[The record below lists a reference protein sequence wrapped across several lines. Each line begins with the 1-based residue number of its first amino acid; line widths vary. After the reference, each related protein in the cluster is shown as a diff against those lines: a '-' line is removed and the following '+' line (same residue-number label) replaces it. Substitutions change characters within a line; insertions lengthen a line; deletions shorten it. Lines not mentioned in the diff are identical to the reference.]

1 MEFLRVESLEAVR
14 EKMLLHVGGWLV
26 SEEIADLGEALGRI
40 VAQDVFSPVDIPGF
54 RRSTVDGYAVLSRDT
69 AAAGE
74 SIPVF
79 LILKGQVDIGTPAQ
93 VSVESGECVEV
104 PTGGMLPDGADAMVM
119 WEYTEPFG
127 DDGVAV
133 SHSVAFGENV
143 ILPGEDAKAGDL
155 LLQRGKRVLPQ
166 DIGVLAAA
174 GITSV
179 PVYTSPRLTIV
190 STGDELV
197 SPEQEPR
204 QGQIRDINSSA
215 LTALAQKH
223 GFTVID
229 QHVLPDCEDV
239 IERAVSSAM
248 NNSNIVIVSGGSSK
262 GKKDLTRAIFDR
274 LSTPGVV
281 THGIAIKPGKPT
293 ILAYDD
299 NTCTLLVGL
308 PGHPVSAMMIFEL
321 LINWLLRELTG
332 SAAPPA
338 VPARIPCNFAASPG
352 KLTSQPCNLQHT
364 GDGYVAEPV
373 FGKSGLIT
381 TLTQANGYFVID
393 RDSEGLQ
400 AGQTV
405 MVNLY

>member
-1 MEFLRVESLEAVR
+1 MEFLKVESLGAVR
-14 EKMLLHVGGWLV
+14 EKMLLHVSNRLV
-26 SEEIADLGEALGRI
+26 SEEIATLGEAFGRI
-40 VAQDVFSPVDIPGF
+40 VAQDVFSLVDIPGF
-54 RRSTVDGYAVLSRDT
+54 RRSTVDGYAVLSGDT

-79 LILKGQVDIGTPAQ
+79 LTLKGQVDIGMPAL
-93 VSVESGECVEV
+93 VSIESGECVEV

-127 DDGVAV
+127 DDGIAV
-133 SHSVAFGENV
+133 SHGVAFGENV
-143 ILPGEDAKAGDL
+143 VLPDEDAKSGDL
-155 LLQRGKRVLPQ
+155 LLHRGKRLLPQ
-166 DIGVLAAA
+166 DVGVLAAA

-179 PVYTSPRLTIV
+179 PVYTSPSITIV
-190 STGDELV
+190 STGDELIL
-197 SPEQEPR
+197 PEQEPEL
-204 QGQIRDINSSA
+204 GQIRDINSYA

-223 GFTVID
+223 GFTVNGH
-229 QHVLPDCEDV
+229 HVLRDCKEA
-239 IERAVSSAM
+239 IEQAVNSAM
-248 NNSNIVIVSGGSSK
+248 NDSDIVIVSGGSSK
-262 GKKDLTRAIFDR
+262 GKKDLTRDIFDS
-274 LSTPGVV
+274 LSSPGVI

-321 LINWLLRELTG
+321 LIGWLLREITG
-332 SAAPPA
+332 NVAPPA
-338 VPARIPCNFAASPG
+338 VPAQILSNLAASPG
-352 KLTSQPCNLQHT
+352 KLTCQPCNLWHT
-364 GDGYVAEPV
+364 PDGYVAEPI

-381 TLTQANGYFVID
+381 TLTQANGYFIIE

>member
-1 MEFLRVESLEAVR
+1 MEFLRVETLGVVR
-14 EKMLLHVGGWLV
+14 EKMLLHVGSQLV
-26 SEEIADLGEALGRI
+26 TEETVTLGESHGRI
-40 VAQDVFSPVDIPGF
+40 IAQDVFSPVDIPSF
-54 RRSTVDGYAVLSRDT
+54 RRSTVDGYAVLSGDT

-79 LILKGQVDIGTPAQ
+79 LTLKGQVDIGTPAL
-93 VSVESGECVEV
+93 VSVESGECIEV
-104 PTGGMLPDGADAMVM
+104 PTGGMLPDGADAVVM

-127 DDGVAV
+127 DDGIAV

-143 ILPGEDAKAGDL
+143 VLPGEDAKAGDL
-155 LLQRGKRVLPQ
+155 LLCRGKRVLPQ

-197 SPEQEPR
+197 PPEQEPG
-204 QGQIRDINSSA
+204 QGQIRDINSFA

-223 GFTVID
+223 CFTVIG
-229 QHVLPDCEDV
+229 QHVLPDREDD
-239 IERAVSSAM
+239 IERVMSSAM
-248 NNSNIVIVSGGSSK
+248 NDSNIVIVSGGSSK
-262 GKKDLTRAIFDR
+262 GKKDLTRTIFAR
-274 LSTPGVV
+274 LSSPGVT

-308 PGHPVSAMMIFEL
+308 PGHPVSAMMVFEL
-321 LINWLLRELTG
+321 LIGWLLREVTG
-332 SAAPPA
+332 SAAPTA
-338 VPARIPCNFAASPG
+338 VPAQILCNLAASPG
-352 KLTSQPCNLQHT
+352 KLTCQPCNLWHT
-364 GDGYVAEPV
+364 PDGYVVEPV

-381 TLTQANGYFVID
+381 TLTQANGYFIID

-400 AGQTV
+400 AGETV
-405 MVNLY
+405 MVYLY